1 MTHRRPLIDALT
13 AFQQQQPISF
23 HVPGHKNGELSAL
36 PPEMRSALPYDLT
49 EVTGLDDLH
58 YPEEAIQE
66 AQQLLAEAYGAD
78 QSFFLVN
85 GSTVG
90 NLAMVYAA
98 CQEGD
103 TVIVQRNAH
112 KSIFHALELAKAHP
126 VYVAPEWDEESLT
139 ASGVAFADITA
150 AVMAYPEAAA
160 VILTYPNY
168 YGMATAGL
176 KETIAFCQ
184 SQGMAVLVDEAHGAH
199 FQIGDPF
206 PASALA
212 YGADVVVQ
220 SAHKTL
226 PAMTMGSFLHIQGNL
241 VNREKIKKYL
251 RMLQSSS
258 PSYLIMASLDDAR
271 AFVQTYS
278 QPDIRYFKDKRK
290 QFIRGLKSIPRLEV
304 FESDDP
310 LKLMLRVEGYNGF
323 QLKAQ
328 LEKAGI
334 HAELADPYQVLLI
347 MPLLKQIHAYPFAEV
362 RKWVKEAIRELDQY
376 PGDALA
382 VKMPIQQTISVPDI
396 SYAQMDTETREWIP
410 YTASVGRISAGM
422 VVPYPPGIPLIV
434 PGEKWTLEKLEGLA
448 DYLATG
454 AQIQGEHRLEEK
466 LICVLPEIKRQ

>member
-112 KSIFHALELAKAHP
+112 KSIFHALELAKARP

-184 SQGMAVLVDEAHGAH
+184 SHGMAVLVDEAHGAH

-226 PAMTMGSFLHIQGNL
+226 PAMTMGSFLHIQGDL

-323 QLKAQ
+323 QLKTQ

-362 RKWVKEAIRELDQY
+362 RKRVKEAIRELDQY

-382 VKMPIQQTISVPDI
+382 VKMPIQQAISVPDI
-396 SYAQMDTETREWIP
+396 SYAQMDTEAREWIP

>member
-112 KSIFHALELAKAHP
+112 KSIFHALELAKARP

-226 PAMTMGSFLHIQGNL
+226 PAMTMGSFLHIQGDL

-323 QLKAQ
+323 QLKEQ

-362 RKWVKEAIRELDQY
+362 RKRVKEAIRELDQY

-382 VKMPIQQTISVPDI
+382 VKMPIQQAISVPDI

>member
-112 KSIFHALELAKAHP
+112 KSIFHALELAKARP

-212 YGADVVVQ
+212 YGANVVVQ

-226 PAMTMGSFLHIQGNL
+226 PAMTMGSFLHIQGDL

-323 QLKAQ
+323 QLKEQ

-362 RKWVKEAIRELDQY
+362 RKRVKEAIRELEQY

-382 VKMPIQQTISVPDI
+382 VKMPIQQAISVPDI

>member
-36 PPEMRSALPYDLT
+36 PPEMRSVMPYDLT

-112 KSIFHALELAKAHP
+112 KSIFHALELAKARP

-184 SQGMAVLVDEAHGAH
+184 SLGMAVLVDEAHGAH

-226 PAMTMGSFLHIQGNL
+226 PAMTMGSFLHIQGDL

-323 QLKAQ
+323 QLKEQ

-334 HAELADPYQVLLI
+334 HAEMADPYQVLLI

-362 RKWVKEAIRELDQY
+362 RKRVKEAIRELEQY

-382 VKMPIQQTISVPDI
+382 VKMPIQQAISVPAI

-466 LICVLPEIKRQ
+466 LICVLPEIKKQ

>member
-1 MTHRRPLIDALT
+1 M
-13 AFQQQQPISF
+13 
-23 HVPGHKNGELSAL
+23 

-58 YPEEAIQE
+58 YPEEGIQE

-112 KSIFHALELAKAHP
+112 KSIFHALELAKARP

-206 PASALA
+206 PASSLA

-226 PAMTMGSFLHIQGNL
+226 PAMTMGSFLHIQGDL

-323 QLKAQ
+323 QLKTQ

-362 RKWVKEAIRELDQY
+362 RKRVKEAIRELDQY

-382 VKMPIQQTISVPDI
+382 VKMPIQQAISVPDI
-396 SYAQMDTETREWIP
+396 SYAQMDTEAREWIP

>member
-362 RKWVKEAIRELDQY
+362 RKRVKEAIRELDQY

-382 VKMPIQQTISVPDI
+382 VKMPIQQAISVPDI

>member
-112 KSIFHALELAKAHP
+112 KSIFHALELAKARP

-184 SQGMAVLVDEAHGAH
+184 SLGMAVLVDEAHGAH

-212 YGADVVVQ
+212 YGANVVVQ

-226 PAMTMGSFLHIQGNL
+226 PAMTMGSFLHIQGDL

-323 QLKAQ
+323 QLKEQ

-362 RKWVKEAIRELDQY
+362 RKRVKEAIRELEQY

-382 VKMPIQQTISVPDI
+382 VKMPIQQAISVPDI

>member
-49 EVTGLDDLH
+49 EVAGLDDLH

-112 KSIFHALELAKAHP
+112 KSIFHALELAKARP

-226 PAMTMGSFLHIQGNL
+226 PAMTMGSFLHIQGDL

-362 RKWVKEAIRELDQY
+362 RKRVKEAIRELDQY

-382 VKMPIQQTISVPDI
+382 VKMPIQQAISVPDI

>member
-36 PPEMRSALPYDLT
+36 PSEMRSALPYDLT

-90 NLAMVYAA
+90 NLAMVYAS

-112 KSIFHALELAKAHP
+112 KSIFHALELAKARP

-150 AVMAYPEAAA
+150 AVTAHPEAAA

-199 FQIGDPF
+199 FQIGPPF

-226 PAMTMGSFLHIQGNL
+226 PAMTMGSFLHIQGDL

-271 AFVQTYS
+271 VFVETYS
-278 QPDIRYFKDKRK
+278 QPDIRFFEDKRK

-323 QLKAQ
+323 QLKEQ

-347 MPLLKQIHAYPFAEV
+347 LPLLKQIHAYPFAEV
-362 RKWVKEAIRELDQY
+362 RKRVKEAVRALEQY

-382 VKMPIQQTISVPDI
+382 VKMPIQQTISVPEI
-396 SYAQMDTETREWIP
+396 SFSQMDTETREWIS
-410 YTASVGRISAGM
+410 YKAAVGRVSAGM
-422 VVPYPPGIPLIV
+422 IVPYPPGIPLIV

-466 LICVLPEIKRQ
+466 LICVLPKIKRQ

>member
-112 KSIFHALELAKAHP
+112 KSIFHALELAKARP

-184 SQGMAVLVDEAHGAH
+184 SQGMAVLIDEAHGAH

-212 YGADVVVQ
+212 YGANVVVQ

-226 PAMTMGSFLHIQGNL
+226 PAMTMGSFLHIQGDL

-323 QLKAQ
+323 QLKEQ

-362 RKWVKEAIRELDQY
+362 RKRVKEAIRELEQY

-382 VKMPIQQTISVPDI
+382 VKMPIQQAISVPDI

>member
-112 KSIFHALELAKAHP
+112 KSIFHALELAKARP

-184 SQGMAVLVDEAHGAH
+184 SHGMAVLVDEAHGAH

-226 PAMTMGSFLHIQGNL
+226 PAMTMGSFLHIQGDL

-290 QFIRGLKSIPRLEV
+290 QFIRGLKSISRLEV

-323 QLKAQ
+323 QLKEQ

-362 RKWVKEAIRELDQY
+362 RKRVKEAIRELEQY

-382 VKMPIQQTISVPDI
+382 VKMPIQQAISVPDI

>member
-85 GSTVG
+85 GSTIG

-112 KSIFHALELAKAHP
+112 KSIFHALELAKARP

-212 YGADVVVQ
+212 YGANVVVQ

-226 PAMTMGSFLHIQGNL
+226 PAMTMGSFLHIQGDL

-323 QLKAQ
+323 QLKEQ

-362 RKWVKEAIRELDQY
+362 RKRVKEAIRELEQY

-382 VKMPIQQTISVPDI
+382 VKMPIQQAISVPDI

>member
-112 KSIFHALELAKAHP
+112 KSIFHALELAKARP

-139 ASGVAFADITA
+139 ASGVAFADITV

-206 PASALA
+206 PASALT
-212 YGADVVVQ
+212 YGANVVVQ

-226 PAMTMGSFLHIQGNL
+226 PAMTMGSFLHIQGDL

-323 QLKAQ
+323 QLKEQ

-362 RKWVKEAIRELDQY
+362 RKRVKEAIRELEQY

-382 VKMPIQQTISVPDI
+382 VKMPIQQAISVPDI